1 MSEQIQESWPIPKTM
16 VDGITERLRQA
27 IITGA
32 IRPRERIR
40 VADLERKFG
49 VSHIPI
55 REALRRLQSEG
66 FVEVSPRRTTIAA
79 GVDLDGLANIYDL
92 RRIIQIEIGRRSV
105 SRMTENDVETVR
117 RALASFQEVANDP
130 SSAEFWERHRNF
142 HWALLA
148 PAANPTVKRVLD
160 HLWQSSE
167 RYVRL
172 FVSTFATLET
182 VMDLHVELYEACA
195 GGDVTTFENALT
207 RHYVETEQ
215 TVRDGF
221 RSLQAG
227 QTEVANSF

>member
-1 MSEQIQESWPIPKTM
+1 MNIAVISDIHGNLFAL
-16 VDGITERLRQA
+16 DA
-27 IITGA
+27 IIGD
-32 IRPRERIR
+32 IRQRQVERILCLGD
-40 VADLERKFG
+40 VAAG
-49 VSHIPI
+49 GPQP

-66 FVEVSPRRTTIAA
+66 FVEISPRRTTIAA
-79 GVDLDGLANIYDL
+79 GVDLNDLAHIYDL
-92 RRIIQIEIGRRSV
+92 RRIIELEIGRRSV
-105 SRMTENDVETVR
+105 SHMTKNDIEAVR
-117 RALASFQEVANDP
+117 QALASFQAVANDP
-130 SSAEFWERHRNF
+130 SSAEFWERHREF

-148 PAANPTVKRVLD
+148 PAANATVKRVLD

-172 FVSTFATLET
+172 FVSTFATMDT

-221 RSLQAG
+221 RSLQVG
-227 QTEVANSF
+227 QAEATNSF